1 MKKMW
6 QALLAL
12 QGIVNLDANVSTV
25 TDTKFAVVV
34 VTGLRCT
41 FWAQQSCFIA
51 FPGREDSLA
60 HHQVRMR
67 WW

>member
-12 QGIVNLDANVSTV
+12 QGIVNLDANVCTV

-51 FPGREDSLA
+51 FPGRENSLA